1 MVCYG
6 IFWSGQLP
14 PFATRMK
21 VAFCTFFYVFY
32 LQLYL
37 GDLYDIYML

>member
-14 PFATRMK
+14 PFATGMK
-21 VAFCTFFYVFY
+21 VAFCTFLCFY

>member
-6 IFWSGQLP
+6 IFWSVQLP

-21 VAFCTFFYVFY
+21 LAFCTFFMYFTY
-32 LQLYL
+32 SY
-37 GDLYDIYML
+37 I